1 MSITRLVGAAPMLAL
16 SLLAAGAAQAHPR
29 LVGTFPSANKGV
41 APTNRVSLTFNER
54 LLGPMSGGDV
64 LMTGH
69 PGVPHH
75 PPMKVAGFKPSVLA
89 DGKTLQLVSARPL
102 AKGSYQV
109 RWHAVAADT
118 HRVAG
123 AFAFQVR

>member
-1 MSITRLVGAAPMLAL
+1 MSASRIITIPAMAL
-16 SLLAAGAAQAHPR
+16 GLLIAGAAQAHPR
-29 LVGTFPSANKGV
+29 LVGTSPSANKGV
-41 APTNRVSLTFNER
+41 GATNRVSLTFNER
-54 LLGPMSGGDV
+54 LLAPMSGGDV
-64 LMTGH
+64 LMTGN

-75 PPMKVAGFKPSVLA
+75 SPTKVAGFRPSLLA
-89 DGKTLQLVSARPL
+89 GGKTLQLASARPL
-102 AKGSYQV
+102 SKGNYLF

>member
-1 MSITRLVGAAPMLAL
+1 MSISRFAAAPMLAL
-16 SLLAAGAAQAHPR
+16 SLFAAGAVEAHPR

-41 APTNRVSLTFNER
+41 APTNRVSLTFSER

-64 LMTGH
+64 LMTGQ

-75 PPMKVAGFKPSVLA
+75 PPMKIAGFRPSVLA
-89 DGKTLQLVSARPL
+89 DGKTLQLASPRPL
-102 AKGSYQV
+102 AKGNYQV
-109 RWHAVAADT
+109 KWHAVAADT

>member
-1 MSITRLVGAAPMLAL
+1 MPATRSLTVWAVAL
-16 SLLAAGAAQAHPR
+16 SLFAAGAAQAHPHLLATSPTANR
-29 LVGTFPSANKGV
+29 AVAGTD
-41 APTNRVSLTFNER
+41 RVSMKFSER

-69 PGVPHH
+69 PGRPSHA
-75 PPMKVAGFKPSVLA
+75 PMKIAGFKPSVLA
-89 DGKTLQLVSARPL
+89 DGRTLELVSARPL
-102 AKGSYQV
+102 PKGSYQV

>member
-1 MSITRLVGAAPMLAL
+1 MTSKRIIAVPALAIALLVG
-16 SLLAAGAAQAHPR
+16 GVAQAHPR
-29 LVGTFPSANKGV
+29 LVATSPRANSGV
-41 APTNRVSLTFNER
+41 MGTNRVSLTFSER
-54 LLGPMSGGDV
+54 LLGPMSGGDI

-75 PPMKVAGFKPSVLA
+75 PPMKVAGFKPSVGA
-89 DGKTLQLVSARPL
+89 DGKTLQLVSGRPL

-109 RWHAVAADT
+109 KWHAVAADT

-123 AFAFQVR
+123 TFAFQVR

>member
-1 MSITRLVGAAPMLAL
+1 MSATRIVTASALAFTL
-16 SLLAAGAAQAHPR
+16 FAAGAAQAHPH
-29 LVGTFPSANKGV
+29 LLATSPTPNSATAG
-41 APTNRVSLTFNER
+41 TNRVAMKFNER
-54 LLGPMSGGDV
+54 LLGPMSGADV
-64 LMTGH
+64 MMTGH
-69 PGVPHH
+69 PGSPNHA
-75 PPMKVAGFKPSVLA
+75 PMKIAGFRPSLLA

-123 AFAFQVR
+123 MFAFQVR

>member
-1 MSITRLVGAAPMLAL
+1 MSTNRIITIPVMAAG
-16 SLLAAGAAQAHPR
+16 LLIAGAADAHPR
-29 LVGTFPSANKGV
+29 LIGTSPSANKGV
-41 APTNRVSLTFNER
+41 AATNRVSLTFNER
-54 LLGPMSGGDV
+54 LLAPMSGGDV

-75 PPMKVAGFKPSVLA
+75 APTKVAGFKPSLLA

-102 AKGSYQV
+102 SKGSYQV
-109 RWHAVAADT
+109 KWHAVAADT

>member
-1 MSITRLVGAAPMLAL
+1 MSHNRIIFLPAFAL
-16 SLLAAGAAQAHPR
+16 SLFVGGAAVAHPR
-29 LVGTFPSANKGV
+29 LVGTFPAANSAVSG
-41 APTNRVSLTFNER
+41 TNRVSLTFSER

-64 LMTGH
+64 LMIGH

-75 PPMKVAGFKPSVLA
+75 PPMRINGIKPSVLA
-89 DGKTLQLVSARPL
+89 NGRTLQLTSPRPL

-109 RWHAVAADT
+109 KWHAVAADT

-123 AFAFQVR
+123 VFAFQVR

>member
-1 MSITRLVGAAPMLAL
+1 MVFKHSLPALAL
-16 SLLAAGAAQAHPR
+16 ALLAGGTAQAHPR
-29 LVGTFPSANKGV
+29 LVGTTPRANSGV
-41 APTNRVSLTFNER
+41 AGTNRVSLTFSER

-75 PPMKVAGFKPSVLA
+75 APMKIAGFRPSVAA
-89 DGKTLQLVSARPL
+89 DGKTLQLVSGRPL

-123 AFAFQVR
+123 AFAFQIR

>member
-1 MSITRLVGAAPMLAL
+1 MSFTRLIAAPILAL

-54 LLGPMSGGDV
+54 LLSPMSGGDV

-89 DGKTLQLVSARPL
+89 DGKTLQLVSPRPL

-109 RWHAVAADT
+109 RWHAIAADT